1 VGDMAV
7 GLSKHVK
14 ALRNM
19 NIKVMVSQSTK
30 DNSKYVADIIVNGRD
45 SLSIEGFLNRKDII
59 NELQGLLRFV
69 QAYPDFLANALS
81 EEDKRR
87 YLNELRLHLELA
99 LAYTL
104 AYEIAKD

>member
-1 VGDMAV
+1 M
-7 GLSKHVK
+7 GLSKHAK

-19 NIKVMVSQSTK
+19 NIKVMVYKSGGDRYT
-30 DNSKYVADIIVNGRD
+30 ADIIVNGRN
-45 SLSIEGFLNRKDII
+45 SLSIEGFLNREYII
-59 NELQGLLRFV
+59 NELQGLLRYI

-99 LAYTL
+99 LAHTL
-104 AYEIAKD
+104 AYETAKD

>member
-1 VGDMAV
+1 MAV
-7 GLSKHVK
+7 GLSKHAK

-19 NIKVMVSQSTK
+19 NIKVMVYKSGGDRYT
-30 DNSKYVADIIVNGRD
+30 ADIIVNGRN

-99 LAYTL
+99 LAHTL
-104 AYEIAKD
+104 AYEAAKD

>member
-1 VGDMAV
+1 MAV

-14 ALRNM
+14 ALRDM
-19 NIKVMVSQSTK
+19 RIRIIVHQSTK
-30 DNSKYVADIIVNGRD
+30 DNSKYMADIIVNGRN
-45 SLSIEGFLNRKDII
+45 SLSIEGFLKREDII
-59 NELQGLLRFV
+59 NELQGLLRYV

-99 LAYTL
+99 LAHTL
-104 AYEIAKD
+104 AYEAAKD